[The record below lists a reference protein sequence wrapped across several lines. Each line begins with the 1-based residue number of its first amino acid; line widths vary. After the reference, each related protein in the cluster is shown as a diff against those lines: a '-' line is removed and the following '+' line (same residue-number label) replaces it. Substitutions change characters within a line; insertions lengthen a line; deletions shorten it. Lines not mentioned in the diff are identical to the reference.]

1 MGQGYTRND
10 TTNNIANGNVIS
22 AADLDGEFD
31 AIVAS
36 FNETT
41 GHTHDGTAAE
51 GGAVSVIG
59 PVQEYL
65 ADGTAFY
72 PKTTAV
78 YTLGKASNVWANLHL
93 VTLTLSGTAT
103 MATVDING
111 GAIDGTIIG
120 GTTRAAGSFTNVTAG
135 SSVFFGTNVQQL
147 YEDSNRVL
155 LNTTDGVTS
164 KFMILG
170 DQNGTL
176 GSLSGNLTLQA
187 GPAGK
192 ALLGSSND
200 FTLYDTAGTTGKL
213 IWDASAETL
222 TVPNLTAT
230 SAKFADGTLA
240 LPSIA
245 FTADPD
251 TGFYRV
257 TNGRFDAV
265 NNGVSTVVFGTGSTT
280 VANLTA
286 TTADINGGAIDGTI
300 IGGTTPAAGTFATAY
315 ADLYRSPIGSNTT
328 PIYSFAADTDTGM
341 YRVAPNTI
349 AFAAGGTATAQID
362 TNGFNGVIGGTTPAS
377 GAFTSVRANDGS
389 LTFPSISF
397 TGDNDLGFYRPAAN
411 RMDIVTG
418 GVSRGFFSSNGLD
431 NCAIGVLAPAA
442 GTFTTASATTSA
454 RGPVGSATV
463 PTFSFTADTA
473 TGVYRSGS
481 DTLGFAGAG
490 VLQATVSSGG
500 IRGVVGSA
508 GSPTFSFVAD
518 PLTGMYRSGS
528 DTIGFST
535 AGVLRTVIDSTGV
548 GIGTA
553 SPSNPLD
560 INKTLVSSGVVA
572 RVRNS
577 DATSA
582 TSYAQLKL
590 ETGLNNASISAYS
603 GTGGAGYLVL
613 GNEGAESMRIDASGH
628 TIIPAGITLGTA
640 AGVYSAANT
649 LTDYE
654 EGTWTPVITDLTN
667 NATLAIAIATYTKV
681 GNKVHVQ
688 GRIQLSSLGSVT
700 GTVYLSGLPFNS
712 KAISN
717 NFGALTVGRAT
728 GISITA
734 GSVVVG
740 DLRVNLNY
748 VILSLW
754 DATTGNTNLQATEL
768 TNIGDLSFSMDY
780 LSN

>member
-51 GGAVSVIG
+51 GGAVSVVG

-135 SSVFFGTNVQQL
+135 TSVFFGTNVQQL

-164 KFMILG
+164 RFMILG

-257 TNGRFDAV
+257 ANGRFDAV

-286 TTADINGGAIDGTI
+286 TTADINGGTIDGTI
-300 IGGTTPAAGTFATAY
+300 IGIGSPAAGYFTA
-315 ADLYRSPIGSNTT
+315 S
-328 PIYSFAADTDTGM
+328 
-341 YRVAPNTI
+341 RVA
-349 AFAAGGTATAQID
+349 
-362 TNGFNGVIGGTTPAS
+362 
-377 GAFTSVRANDGS
+377 DGS

-397 TGDNDLGFYRPAAN
+397 TGDNDLGFYRPSAN
-411 RMDIVTG
+411 RMDIVAG
-418 GVSRGFFSSNGLD
+418 GASRGFFSNNGLD
-431 NCAIGVLAPAA
+431 NCTIGALAPAA

-560 INKTLVSSGVVA
+560 IDKTLVSSGVVA